1 MSELQIWLAAG
12 GLLFIIGVFVFNKTQ
27 EAKVRRRTDQAFG
40 QQPVDVLLGESAV
53 AKMPSAAP
61 PDARSEDQDPVLSA
75 SVAHESAPQA
85 SAASDRI
92 EHQLGLPQ
100 PVDLPKGAGPLHDPR
115 VDALVVLVLA
125 ESQPGETILRH
136 AEALLGVIDK
146 PVHWEGL
153 DESKRGWMRL
163 SPKASYQAIRA
174 GIQLVDRSGRV
185 AEADLNL
192 AFARLQELSAT
203 LAGEVHL
210 PSRSEALRLAERLDT
225 FCSEVDVQIGLNIV
239 KPDGGTFAGTRI
251 RQVVEASGC
260 ALGRDGRFRRLAPNG
275 GEYYTVANLEPN
287 LFLKESLETLKTHA
301 ITAVMDVPCVPA
313 TGSSFEAFRAFAF
326 HLAQVLGGQVVDD
339 NRQPIQASALEAIGQ
354 EVENIRA
361 RMRDEGIE
369 PGGPIALRVFA
380 QGIAK

>member
-1 MSELQIWLAAG
+1 MSELQIWLAGG
-12 GLLFIIGVFVFNKTQ
+12 GLLFIIGVVIFNKAQ
-27 EAKVRRRTDQAFG
+27 EAKVRRRTVQAFG
-40 QQPVDVLLGESAV
+40 EQPADVLLGESVVAAV
-53 AKMPSAAP
+53 AP
-61 PDARSEDQDPVLSA
+61 PARSDARSDDQDPVISA
-75 SVAHESAPQA
+75 SVPRENTLQTPAT
-85 SAASDRI
+85 SDRI
-92 EHQLGLPQ
+92 EHRLGLPQ
-100 PVDLPKGAGPLHDPR
+100 AVDLPQGAGPLLDPR
-115 VDALVVLVLA
+115 VDAFAVLVLA

-136 AEALLGVIDK
+136 ADALLSVIDK
-146 PVHWEGL
+146 PVRWEGL
-153 DESKRGWMRL
+153 DESKRGWTRL
-163 SPKASYQAIRA
+163 SPKADYQAIRA

-192 AFARLQELSAT
+192 AFSRLQELSAT

-210 PSRSEALRLAERLDT
+210 PSRSEALRLAGRLDA

-275 GEYYTVANLEPN
+275 GELYTVANLEPN
-287 LFLKESLETLKTHA
+287 LFLKESLETLKTRA
-301 ITAVMDVPCVPA
+301 ITAVMDVPCVPP
-313 TGSSFEAFRAFAF
+313 TSSSFEAFRAFAF
-326 HLAQVLGGQVVDD
+326 HLAKVLGGQVVDD

-380 QGIAK
+380 QGIAE